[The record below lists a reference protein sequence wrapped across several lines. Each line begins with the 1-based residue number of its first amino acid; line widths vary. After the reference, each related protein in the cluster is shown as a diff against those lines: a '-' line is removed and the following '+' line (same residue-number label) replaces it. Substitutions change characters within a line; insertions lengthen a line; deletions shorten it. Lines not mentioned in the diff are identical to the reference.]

1 MSNFFWQTSSNS
13 ILEEFFLVEQAN
25 FIQFLLVWGIRLVV
39 FGTHCKHISSTQTW
53 HYINFV
59 FQQIVHS
66 EMNGIVLCFP
76 NFDTF
81 YTIRSTNVCI
91 GVLFTLHDKHLMIMK
106 NLARHKTGKNNGLYK
121 S

>member
-1 MSNFFWQTSSNS
+1 
-13 ILEEFFLVEQAN
+13 
-25 FIQFLLVWGIRLVV
+25 
-39 FGTHCKHISSTQTW
+39 
-53 HYINFV
+53 
-59 FQQIVHS
+59 
-66 EMNGIVLCFP
+66 MNGIVLCFP